1 MDKLDRSYIWHVVTR
16 AQRKLKLKEL
26 KGANSM
32 FERKR
37 HLKEV
42 IETKSKQIANRDKL
56 IDGQRAEI
64 HQWQEENK
72 TLYNE
77 NKNLKFEKKEFKR
90 LFERVKTISESN
102 NYNNSEIALNKIKEL
117 VKDFEA
123 NY

>member
-1 MDKLDRSYIWHVVTR
+1 
-16 AQRKLKLKEL
+16 
-26 KGANSM
+26 M

-77 NKNLKFEKKEFKR
+77 NKDLRFNNEELSELVIRIKNLA
-90 LFERVKTISESN
+90 ESN
-102 NYNNSEIALNKIKEL
+102 NYNNEKSILNKIKEL

>member
-1 MDKLDRSYIWHVVTR
+1 
-16 AQRKLKLKEL
+16 
-26 KGANSM
+26 M

-64 HQWQEENK
+64 HQWQKGNK
-72 TLYNE
+72 ALHNE
-77 NKNLKFEKKEFKR
+77 NKELRFDNEERSELIKRIKNL
-90 LFERVKTISESN
+90 VESN
-102 NYNNSEIALNKIKEL
+102 SYNNEKSILNKIKEL
-117 VKDFEA
+117 VKDFDS

>member
-1 MDKLDRSYIWHVVTR
+1 MDKLDRSYIWHVVTM
-16 AQRKLKLKEL
+16 AKLKLKLKEL

>member
-1 MDKLDRSYIWHVVTR
+1 MDKLDRSYIWHVVTM
-16 AQRKLKLKEL
+16 AKLKLKLKEL

-77 NKNLKFEKKEFKR
+77 NKNLKFEKKEFQR